1 MELNQN
7 FDKEIN
13 KKHILS
19 IFFLPLNIFEEGSGE
34 TVS

>member
-7 FDKEIN
+7 FDKEI
-13 KKHILS
+13 KKNLKYG
-19 IFFLPLNIFEEGSGE
+19 IFFIPLDIFEEGSGK